1 MKFHSYEQQTH
12 KHCDHLMSLILQSG
26 LVLLGSF
33 CLLHHV
39 SSQRFI
45 AADEGFYLLAG
56 KLVAAGHLPYLDF
69 FYPQMPI
76 LPFLHAVW
84 ISLLGADWETARLI
98 ATLFAT
104 ATATLLFSYLRGFRG
119 TSIATLA
126 LVTFATAPEI
136 LSWFTVCKTY
146 VFAAFPLIVSCL
158 LLHHSLCQEHTE
170 GEYRRKLFFLLH
182 FISGLL
188 LGIAIGIR
196 LFYIFFIPVY
206 FLYVLIKG
214 EQTYRKTAFS
224 AQLLGL
230 ALAATP
236 HLFFM
241 IRDFDTYWFNNIG
254 YHLNRN
260 HRPEDIAE
268 TLRFETIAL
277 ATGIH
282 LKEHFASLLLPLL
295 LWSNIGIVFFSAVQR
310 RMPPI
315 ATALGLILFI
325 SYLIPTPIHLQ
336 YFATCIPFFILGI
349 STAPIRRWIATMLL
363 LASSIV
369 CVYTLPQTIER
380 LTISGEDLKGIDRN
394 NRSTFV
400 LSSVVSVSEILDSH
414 FPKESIVISQW
425 PGYLFQTQLLP
436 ISGLENQFW
445 IRIEKKLTP
454 DEAQRYKLMTRDAMK
469 LLPTDKRYAGIIIED
484 HKLSRY
490 FSPSML
496 RELPFERQEAPSGV
510 TILKRVPE

>member
-1 MKFHSYEQQTH
+1 MKPHSYEQQTH
-12 KHCDHLMSLILQSG
+12 KHCEHLTSLILQSV
-26 LVLLGSF
+26 LVLLCSL
-33 CLLHHV
+33 CLFHYV

-56 KLVAAGHLPYLDF
+56 KLVAAGRLPYLDF

-76 LPFLHAVW
+76 LPFLHAIW
-84 ISLLGADWETARLI
+84 ISLLGADWETARLM
-98 ATLFAT
+98 AALFAT
-104 ATATLLFSYLRGFRG
+104 VTATLLFSYLRQWRG
-119 TSIATLA
+119 LSIATLS
-126 LVTFATAPEI
+126 LVTFVTAPEI

-158 LLHHSLCQEHTE
+158 LLHHSLCQEYPE
-170 GEYRRKLFFLLH
+170 RKSRRKLFFLLH
-182 FISGLL
+182 LVSGLL

-196 LFYIFFIPVY
+196 LFYVFFIPVY

-214 EQTYRKTAFS
+214 GRGHRKIVFS

-230 ALAATP
+230 ALAAIP

-310 RMPPI
+310 RLPPL
-315 ATALGLILFI
+315 ATVLGIILFA

-349 STAPIRRWIATMLL
+349 STAPIKRWVAIMLL
-363 LASSIV
+363 LTSSVV
-369 CVYTLPQTIER
+369 CVYTLPHTIER
-380 LTISGEDLKGIDRN
+380 LTISGDDLKGIDRN
-394 NRSTFV
+394 NRSTFT

-425 PGYLFQTQLLP
+425 PGYLFQTHLLP
-436 ISGLENQFW
+436 VSGLENQFW
-445 IRIEKKLTP
+445 IRIEKKVTAK
-454 DEAQRYKLMTRDAMK
+454 EVQKYKLMTRDAMR
-469 LLPTDKRYAGIIIED
+469 LLPTDERHAGIIIEN
-484 HKLSRY
+484 HKLPRY
-490 FSPSML
+490 FSTTML
-496 RELPFERQEAPSGV
+496 RNLPLQEQKAPDGV
-510 TILKRVPE
+510 TILKRAQ